1 MARRTALLTLLI
13 VIMVPLFGVGEAGP
27 IFRIGL
33 VLLDENLEGL
43 AEVVST
49 SAGTYGSSI
58 YLDARQQQ
66 VLLEKEKKSLE
77 QKRLD
82 AIHAAYGKQD
92 ADILNTALRVE
103 QQELGDVPN
112 IRTCEYTIEAYD
124 EALAALVR
132 SDEQALV
139 WFMQHSLY
147 DGLFLIQSEKLGDLQ
162 RIRIEFVS
170 TDRILLL
177 DRLVQYGSYQS
188 LGSELD
194 EQIFRL
200 FAAPDQ
206 GALLFE
212 KGIGAFSVFVDGA
225 KEAVADSPI
234 FLDSGAHELL
244 ISAEG
249 YETSLLSVVLEPKKI
264 KVLSFSLEKIKHPV
278 LQINSTSG
286 KANWFVDGRQAG
298 IGLSISLADP
308 SYPLV
313 LTGTK
318 DGFANRII
326 QLDTPVK
333 KLEVAFQPVLLSDEV
348 LVLESQKDF
357 YKRLRNTILLF
368 GAYVGC
374 TALSKTFNSTEPLWQ
389 VGLVATSS
397 LALVSGVALVMELAS
412 YAARSGSSF

>member
-27 IFRIGL
+27 TFRIGL

-58 YLDARQQQ
+58 HLDARQQQ

-92 ADILNTALRVE
+92 AGILNTALRVE

-147 DGLFLIQSEKLGDLQ
+147 DVLFLIQSEKLGDLQ

-188 LGSELD
+188 LRSELN

-200 FAAPDQ
+200 FAGSRPRSKCF
-206 GALLFE
+206 FE
-212 KGIGAFSVFVDGA
+212 KGVGASLYSLMGRR
-225 KEAVADSPI
+225 KQLPI
-234 FLDSGAHELL
+234 HLFFLDSGA
-244 ISAEG
+244 
-249 YETSLLSVVLEPKKI
+249 T
-264 KVLSFSLEKIKHPV
+264 
-278 LQINSTSG
+278 
-286 KANWFVDGRQAG
+286 
-298 IGLSISLADP
+298 
-308 SYPLV
+308 
-313 LTGTK
+313 
-318 DGFANRII
+318 
-326 QLDTPVK
+326 
-333 KLEVAFQPVLLSDEV
+333 
-348 LVLESQKDF
+348 
-357 YKRLRNTILLF
+357 
-368 GAYVGC
+368 
-374 TALSKTFNSTEPLWQ
+374 
-389 VGLVATSS
+389 
-397 LALVSGVALVMELAS
+397 
-412 YAARSGSSF
+412 